1 MGFSIFT
8 KLLLPYLLLD
18 LGSEVGVRCG
28 KMYRSRHKMKPR
40 WGWGSWGP
48 FVIRSLSE
56 EARTQVFFFFLIEAL
71 WHSGRQR
78 SRVLLHPLERRKGGS
93 LRDAKPCPRLHNLVL
108 AGPSGLQPK
117 LFPPGCPFSRV
128 ERLLWIPSHGM
139 WAQIRKGSRKKCLA
153 FKSVPRA

>member
-56 EARTQVFFFFLIEAL
+56 EARTQVFFFFLL
-71 WHSGRQR
+71 KSYGT
-78 SRVLLHPLERRKGGS
+78 VGGS
-93 LRDAKPCPRLHNLVL
+93 EVGYYYIPLREETEACWEIPSLVQGCITWFLQVPLGSSPSSFPRAAL
-108 AGPSGLQPK
+108 
-117 LFPPGCPFSRV
+117 FSRV

-153 FKSVPRA
+153 FKSVPWA